1 MQDLHFAISIQKDT
15 LLGYFFEPFLLEKTS
30 NNYYSKHKKITNLDV
45 ESNTFNF
52 KNWQLELIELCN
64 SLTYVG
70 LNKTHNKSKQKTSFP
85 EFLKKAD
92 KKIQDFILH
101 KVEEKQINIVDLI
114 FENQPFLYF
123 INVRERNI
131 YKKDFIKI
139 APIKAKVAFEFEKS
153 ETNLVY
159 KLLVFHH
166 NKQLILQ
173 KENVYIL
180 TNKKPTIIYQNKFIR
195 FNNEVFNGNKLKP
208 FLTKK
213 QIEYAPKHEAFLFEK
228 FIKPAVRKFDC
239 KVSGFDL
246 TKKTGKPKPELVI
259 EQTIYKDFIFTPY
272 FDYKIRKVP
281 FYATQKSF
289 VNVIEENGNYAI
301 EKIHR
306 NSESEQQFLNILTKF
321 GLDKQEKCFKLK
333 LDFTNRYAF
342 LEYLCF
348 FIPKLQ
354 QAGFTITNHL
364 VIKEVSYVIP
374 KINYKTV
381 AKQDWFDLYISVQF
395 GKFTIEFQQLK
406 DYILNDIHEFL
417 LPDNTIAILPDTWFA
432 ELQAF
437 AKRTDK
443 NNKTSIPKTHY
454 KMLEENTI
462 FIPDATV
469 QEKTA
474 KFIVNKKTPLPQKSI
489 AKLRDYQVFGYK
501 WLYQFTQNNFGVC
514 LADDMGLGKT
524 LQVITMLQ
532 KYFEDNPN
540 MQQEN
545 NNTIKSDKQKSIQ
558 LSLFD
563 TPVLENNSN
572 TKSAENVWKS
582 VLLVVPKSLIY
593 NWIVELNKFAS
604 EISYAIYHNN
614 ERKDNFKSILH
625 KKNIIITTYGIV
637 RQDILFLEKYSFSY
651 LILDES
657 QAIKNPNSKT
667 YQAIIKITSDHKVS
681 ITGTPIENNLTDLWA
696 QMNFLNRNILGSLS
710 HFKNKYI
717 SPIQNSPEAPELTE
731 IKHLIKP
738 FILRRLKKDVAKE
751 LPEKIEQII
760 YCTMHKE
767 QAQWYEKE
775 KYTIRK
781 ELISYKTEKNY
792 INVLAAINKLR
803 QIAINPRLLK
813 PETFM
818 TSGKFESIIQQMESV
833 MEQGYKFLIFSSF
846 VKHLQLFENYF
857 KTNNIAYSILTGSDT
872 NRKKI
877 VDEYENSTDIKP
889 FLISIKAGGVGLNLT
904 SANYVFIIDPWWN
917 PFIEQQAIDRTHR
930 IGQDKTVMVYR
941 FISKDSIEEKII
953 NLQQSKL
960 KMSNAVLE
968 QDFTENLKLEDLL
981 EVLE

>member
-1 MQDLHFAISIQKDT
+1 MQDLHFAISIQKDA
-15 LLGYFFEPFLLEKTS
+15 LLGYIFVPFLLEKSS

-45 ESNTFNF
+45 KNATLNFN
-52 KNWQLELIELCN
+52 NWQLEVIELCH
-64 SLTYVG
+64 SLTHVS
-70 LNKTHNKSKQKTSFP
+70 LNKTHNKKRQKTSFP
-85 EFLKKAD
+85 EFFKKAD
-92 KKIQDFILH
+92 KKTQDYILRLI
-101 KVEEKQINIVDLI
+101 EDKQIKIIDLI
-114 FENQPFLYF
+114 FENQPLVYALK
-123 INVRERNI
+123 VRDRNI
-131 YKKDFIKI
+131 YNTDFIKI
-139 APIKAKVAFEFEKS
+139 TQRKAEVAFEFEKN

-159 KLLVFHH
+159 RLLVFHQ
-166 NKQLILQ
+166 NKQLNLQ
-173 KENVYIL
+173 KENVHIL
-180 TNKKPTIIYQNKFIR
+180 TNNKPTIIYQNKFIR

-213 QIEYAPKHEAFLFEK
+213 QIAYAPKHEAFLFEK

-239 KVSGFDL
+239 KVFGFEL
-246 TKKTGKPKPELVI
+246 TKKTGEPKPELVI

-289 VNVIEENGNYAI
+289 VNVIEENGNFSLENTY
-301 EKIHR
+301 R
-306 NSESEQQFLNILTKF
+306 NSETEQQFLNILTKF
-321 GLDKQEKCFKLK
+321 GLEEQEKCYKLK
-333 LDFTNRYAF
+333 HNFTNRYAF
-342 LEYLCF
+342 LEYLCS

-354 QAGFTITNHL
+354 QKGFTITNHL
-364 VIKEVSYVIP
+364 VVKEVSYVTP

-381 AKQDWFDLYISVQF
+381 SKQDWFDLYINVQF

-417 LPDNTIAILPDTWFA
+417 LPDNTIAIIPDTWFT
-432 ELQAF
+432 ELQPF
-437 AKRTDK
+437 AKRTNK

-454 KMLEENTI
+454 KVLEENTI
-462 FIPDATV
+462 FISDTTI
-469 QEKTA
+469 QEKIARFDVTE
-474 KFIVNKKTPLPQKSI
+474 NLTLPKKSI
-489 AKLRDYQVFGYK
+489 AKLRDYQVFGYN
-501 WLYQFTQNNFGVC
+501 WLYSFTQNYFGVC

-540 MQQEN
+540 IQQANHN
-545 NNTIKSDKQKSIQ
+545 NIQ

-563 TPVLENNSN
+563 TPALENKSN
-572 TKSAENVWKS
+572 TKSTEKVWKS

-593 NWIVELNKFAS
+593 NWIVELNKFAP
-604 EISYAIYHNN
+604 EITYAVFHGN
-614 ERKDNFKSILH
+614 ERKENFESILH
-625 KKNIIITTYGIV
+625 KKNIIITTYGVV
-637 RQDILFLEKYSFSY
+637 RQDIHFLEKHSFSY

-657 QAIKNPNSKT
+657 QAIKNPNSKS
-667 YQAIIKITSDHKVS
+667 YQAIIKIASDYKVS
-681 ITGTPIENNLTDLWA
+681 ITGTPIENNLIDLWA
-696 QMNFLNRNILGSLS
+696 QMNFLNPNILGTLS
-710 HFKNKYI
+710 YFKNKYI
-717 SPIQNSPEAPELTE
+717 TPIQNSAEAPELNE
-731 IKHLIKP
+731 IKKIIQP

-751 LPEKIEQII
+751 LPDKIEQII

-767 QAQWYEKE
+767 QAEWYEKE
-775 KYTIRK
+775 KLAIRK
-781 ELISYKTEKNY
+781 GLIAQQKEKNY
-792 INVLAAINKLR
+792 VNVLAAINKLR

-813 PETFM
+813 LETTM
-818 TSGKFESIIQQMESV
+818 TSGKFESIIEQMESV
-833 MEQGYKFLIFSSF
+833 IEQGHKFLVFSSF
-846 VKHLQLFENYF
+846 VKHLQLFESYF
-857 KTNNIAYSILTGSDT
+857 KTNNIAYSMLTGSDT

-960 KMSNAVLE
+960 KMSDAVLE
-968 QDFTENLKLEDLL
+968 QDFTKNLKIDDLL
-981 EVLE
+981 EVLS